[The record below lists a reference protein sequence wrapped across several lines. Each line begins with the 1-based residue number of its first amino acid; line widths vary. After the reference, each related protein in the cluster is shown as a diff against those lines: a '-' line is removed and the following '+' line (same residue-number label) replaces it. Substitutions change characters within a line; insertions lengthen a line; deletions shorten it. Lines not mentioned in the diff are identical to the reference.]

1 MSTGEENVRGT
12 VVAAPA
18 AVSGVRRARG
28 DVPPSRP
35 AAPGPAEALFEPLT
49 VGSLTL
55 DNRIV
60 MAPMT
65 RELSSGGVPGPE
77 VAAYYARR
85 ARNGVG
91 LIITEGAAIGHTAAE
106 RRESVPRL
114 HGLEALAGWS
124 AVVEAVHA
132 EGGRIAAQLMHA
144 GLDPLLWGWGAERV
158 GAALPQGF
166 ELESPSGVDPSL
178 PEAPPMG
185 RVMNQDDIDRAIT
198 AYAQSAADAQRAG
211 FDGIELHA
219 AHGYLIDQFLW
230 RVTNRRTD
238 AYGGSARARAR
249 FGVEVVRACRKAVGP
264 SYPIILRFSQWK
276 VGHYTARLADTPAEL
291 EALLVP
297 FVEAGVDVFHAST
310 RRFWEPAFE
319 GSEMNLAG
327 WSKKVT
333 GKLAITV
340 GSVGLEDSDFLT
352 YLDGKGAG
360 VGDVTAV
367 TARLARGE
375 FDLVA
380 LGRALIANPSWP
392 SKVRAGRAGDLV
404 PFAADMLATLY

>member
-1 MSTGEENVRGT
+1 MSTDENI
-12 VVAAPA
+12 
-18 AVSGVRRARG
+18 
-28 DVPPSRP
+28 
-35 AAPGPAEALFEPLT
+35 PGSAEALFEPLT

-91 LIITEGAAIGHTAAE
+91 LIITEGAAIGHVAAE

-114 HGLEALAGWS
+114 HGRDALAGWS

-144 GLDPLLWGWGAERV
+144 GLDPLLWGMGAERV
-158 GAALPQGF
+158 GTILPRGF
-166 ELESPSGVDPSL
+166 ELESPSGADPSR
-178 PEAPPMG
+178 PEAPPLG
-185 RVMNQDDIDRAIT
+185 RVMTRDDIDGTVA
-198 AYAQSAADAQRAG
+198 AYARTAADARRAG
-211 FDGIELHA
+211 FDAIELHA

-230 RVTNRRTD
+230 PVTNRRTD
-238 AYGGSARARAR
+238 AYGGSAQARVR
-249 FGVEVVRACRKAVGP
+249 FGVEVVRACREAVGP
-264 SYPIILRFSQWK
+264 SFPIILRFSQWK
-276 VGHYTARLADTPAEL
+276 VGHYSARLADTPAEL
-291 EALLVP
+291 EALLLP
-297 FVEAGVDVFHAST
+297 FVEAGVDMFHAST
-310 RRFWEPAFE
+310 RRFWEPAFA
-319 GSEMNLAG
+319 GSEVNLAG
-327 WSKKVT
+327 WSKRVT
-333 GKLAITV
+333 GKPAITV
-340 GSVGLEDSDFLT
+340 GSVGLKDSDFLT

-360 VGDVTAV
+360 VGDVTEV
-367 TARLARGE
+367 TARLAQGE

-380 LGRALIANPSWP
+380 LGRALIADPAWP
-392 SKVRAGRAGDLV
+392 SKMRAGQARDLV

>member
-1 MSTGEENVRGT
+1 MSTGARNTLGGSVDIVAADST
-12 VVAAPA
+12 VVQDQTA
-18 AVSGVRRARG
+18 
-28 DVPPSRP
+28 SRP
-35 AAPGPAEALFEPLT
+35 EPSVRAVTAALFEPLT

-91 LIITEGAAIGHTAAE
+91 LIITEGAAIAHAAAE
-106 RRESVPRL
+106 RRTSVPRL
-114 HGLEALAGWS
+114 HGPDALAGWS
-124 AVVEAVHA
+124 AVVDAVHA
-132 EGGRIAAQLMHA
+132 EGSRIAAQLMHA
-144 GLDPLLWGWGAERV
+144 GLDPLLWGMDAVQVE
-158 GAALPQGF
+158 AILPKGF
-166 ELESPSGVDPSL
+166 ELESPSGVDPSR

-185 RVMNQDDIDRAIT
+185 RVMSRRDIDRAVA
-198 AYAQSAADAQRAG
+198 AYAQSAVDAQRTG

-230 RVTNRRTD
+230 PVTNRRND
-238 AYGGSARARAR
+238 AYGGSAQARAR
-249 FGVEVVRACRKAVGP
+249 FGVEVVRACREAVGP
-264 SYPIILRFSQWK
+264 SFPIILRFSQWK
-276 VGHYTARLADTPAEL
+276 VGHYAARLAATPAEL
-291 EALLVP
+291 AALLVP
-297 FVEAGVDVFHAST
+297 FVDAGVDMFHAST

-319 GSEMNLAG
+319 GSEVNLAG
-327 WSKKVT
+327 WAKKVT
-333 GKLAITV
+333 GKPAITV

-367 TARLARGE
+367 IARLAQGE

-380 LGRALIANPSWP
+380 LGRALIADPEWP
-392 SKVRAGRAGDLV
+392 NKIRTGQARDLV
-404 PFAADMLATLY
+404 PFAADMLTTLY

>member
-1 MSTGEENVRGT
+1 MLEPSVH
-12 VVAAPA
+12 
-18 AVSGVRRARG
+18 AV
-28 DVPPSRP
+28 P
-35 AAPGPAEALFEPLT
+35 EALFEPLT

-85 ARNGVG
+85 AHNGVG
-91 LIITEGAAIGHTAAE
+91 LIITEGAAIGHAAAE
-106 RRESVPRL
+106 RRTSVPRL
-114 HGLEALAGWS
+114 HGPDALVGWS

-144 GLDPLLWGWGAERV
+144 GLDPLLWGMGAEQV
-158 GAALPQGF
+158 GAILPEGF

-178 PEAPPMG
+178 PGAPPMG
-185 RVMNQDDIDRAIT
+185 RLMSRRDIDRTVA
-198 AYAQSAADAQRAG
+198 AYAQSAIDAQRAG

-230 RVTNRRTD
+230 PVTNRRDD
-238 AYGGSARARAR
+238 AYGGSVQARAR
-249 FGVEVVRACRKAVGP
+249 FGVEVVQACREAVGP
-264 SYPIILRFSQWK
+264 SFPIILRFSQWK
-276 VGHYTARLADTPAEL
+276 VGHYAARLADTPAEL
-291 EALLVP
+291 AALLLP
-297 FVEAGVDVFHAST
+297 FVDAGVDMFHAST

-319 GSEMNLAG
+319 GSEVNLAG

-352 YLDGKGAG
+352 YLEGKGAG

-367 TARLARGE
+367 TTRLAQGE

-380 LGRALIANPSWP
+380 LGRALIADPAWP
-392 SKVRAGRAGDLV
+392 SKMRAGRARDLV
-404 PFAADMLATLY
+404 PFTADMLATLY

>member
-1 MSTGEENVRGT
+1 MNTG
-12 VVAAPA
+12 
-18 AVSGVRRARG
+18 RRN
-28 DVPPSRP
+28 
-35 AAPGPAEALFEPLT
+35 APGNSIDVVPADSDARRNRTAPVPEPSVHAVAGALFEPLA
-49 VGSLTL
+49 VGSLSL

-91 LIITEGAAIGHTAAE
+91 LIITEGAAIGHAAAE
-106 RRESVPRL
+106 RRTSVPRL
-114 HGLEALAGWS
+114 HGPDALAGWS

-144 GLDPLLWGWGAERV
+144 GLDPLLWGRGAEQV
-158 GAALPQGF
+158 SAILPKGF
-166 ELESPSGVDPSL
+166 ELQSPSGVDPSL

-185 RVMNQDDIDRAIT
+185 RVMSRRDIDRTVA
-198 AYAQSAADAQRAG
+198 AYAQSAIDAQRAG
-211 FDGIELHA
+211 FDAIELHA

-230 RVTNRRTD
+230 PVTNRRTD

-249 FGVEVVRACRKAVGP
+249 FGVEVVQACREVVGP
-264 SYPIILRFSQWK
+264 SFPIILRFSQWK
-276 VGHYTARLADTPAEL
+276 VGHYDARLADTPAEL
-291 EALLVP
+291 AALLLP
-297 FVEAGVDVFHAST
+297 FAEAGVDIFHAST

-319 GSEMNLAG
+319 GSEVNLAG

-333 GKLAITV
+333 GKPAITV

-367 TARLARGE
+367 TTRLAQGE

-380 LGRALIANPSWP
+380 LGRALIADPAWP
-392 SKVRAGRAGDLV
+392 DKMRAGQARDLV